1 MESLY
6 SSSAS
11 DTIFEGGNDNI
22 VPLNEEQAPDDNDD
36 VFDEDQINSSQAKEK
51 EKEPSLDKS
60 ITIVKNTQTHSK
72 SFYKKKSTAVI
83 SMKEHIDKTPQ
94 TVESLVDKYRQKC
107 NVNDSGAVVKF
118 NIESKILLH
127 PHMNI
132 LLFVSKNLLVI
143 VDLQDKS

>member
-11 DTIFEGGNDNI
+11 DSIFEGGNDNI
-22 VPLNEEQAPDDNDD
+22 LPLNEEQAPDDNDD
-36 VFDEDQINSSQAKEK
+36 VFNEDQINSSQAKD
-51 EKEPSLDKS
+51 KEPSLDKS
-60 ITIVKNTQTHSK
+60 ITIVKNTQTRGK

-94 TVESLVDKYRQKC
+94 TVENLVDKYRQKC

-143 VDLQDKS
+143 VDLQDKSS

>member
-22 VPLNEEQAPDDNDD
+22 VPLNEEKAPDDNDD
-36 VFDEDQINSSQAKEK
+36 VFDEDQIISSQAKEK
-51 EKEPSLDKS
+51 ES
-60 ITIVKNTQTHSK
+60 IAIVKNTQTHSK

-94 TVESLVDKYRQKC
+94 TVENLVDKYRQKC

-143 VDLQDKS
+143 VDLQDKSS